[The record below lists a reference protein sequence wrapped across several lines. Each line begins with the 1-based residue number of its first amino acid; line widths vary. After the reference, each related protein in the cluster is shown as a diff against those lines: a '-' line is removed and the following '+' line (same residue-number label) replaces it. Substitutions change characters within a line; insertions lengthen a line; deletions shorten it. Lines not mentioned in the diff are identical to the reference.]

1 MQGALKRAL
10 KEELTMT
17 AHLVLGLVTLVMLI
31 CQLNSYFKP
40 ALPSRQSRHSGAPA
54 VRPQGREATKG
65 RWKAAIEV
73 AIGGV
78 IVVVAVGARLAL
90 AYGWLN

>member
-1 MQGALKRAL
+1 
-10 KEELTMT
+10 MT
-17 AHLVLGLVTLVMLI
+17 VHLVLGLVTLAMLI
-31 CQLNSYFKP
+31 CQLKSYFKP

-54 VRPQGREATKG
+54 VRPQGRDATRR

>member
-1 MQGALKRAL
+1 
-10 KEELTMT
+10 MT

-31 CQLNSYFKP
+31 CQLKSYFKP
-40 ALPSRQSRHSGAPA
+40 ALPSRHSRHSGAPA
-54 VRPQGREATKG
+54 VRLHGREATKG

>member
-1 MQGALKRAL
+1 
-10 KEELTMT
+10 
-17 AHLVLGLVTLVMLI
+17 
-31 CQLNSYFKP
+31 
-40 ALPSRQSRHSGAPA
+40 

-90 AYGWLN
+90 AYG

>member
-1 MQGALKRAL
+1 
-10 KEELTMT
+10 MT
-17 AHLVLGLVTLVMLI
+17 AHLVLGLVTLAMLI
-31 CQLNSYFKP
+31 CQLKSYFKP
-40 ALPSRQSRHSGAPA
+40 AWPSRQSRHSGAPA

-90 AYGWLN
+90 AHGWLH

>member
-1 MQGALKRAL
+1 
-10 KEELTMT
+10 MT

-31 CQLNSYFKP
+31 CQLKSYFKP
-40 ALPSRQSRHSGAPA
+40 ALPSRQSRHSAAPA
-54 VRPQGREATKG
+54 VRKGREATKRRCKG
-65 RWKAAIEV
+65 AIEV

>member
-1 MQGALKRAL
+1 
-10 KEELTMT
+10 
-17 AHLVLGLVTLVMLI
+17 
-31 CQLNSYFKP
+31 
-40 ALPSRQSRHSGAPA
+40 
-54 VRPQGREATKG
+54 VRPQGREAAKR